1 MHSAKYITSLSE
13 VDTLRGLYSHRH
25 GEGRQQQRH
34 RAAVAAVNH
43 ALSKPD
49 GDSGGRAAGGDG
61 TTAIGCAAHDIENP
75 ADPAARSPARV
86 SGNAILPE
94 DAASDTSSS
103 TADGISASGGGASG
117 HANGYAS
124 KAANGGLPPRPF
136 QRLSKSQTG
145 VAMPSGT
152 AGKADAEGAEV
163 ASSSS
168 KGTGGEPEKP
178 SAAGQPDKVTADKA
192 AADSPPRRWNKA
204 WTLNE
209 VAWLRGLMMQ
219 VR

>member
-1 MHSAKYITSLSE
+1 M
-13 VDTLRGLYSHRH
+13 
-25 GEGRQQQRH
+25 
-34 RAAVAAVNH
+34 AAVNH

-49 GDSGGRAAGGDG
+49 GDSGGRVAGSNGR
-61 TTAIGCAAHDIENP
+61 TAIGCAVHDVENP
-75 ADPAARSPARV
+75 AEPAARSPARV
-86 SGNAILPE
+86 SGRAILPE
-94 DAASDTSSS
+94 DAAHSASDTSSS
-103 TADGISASGGGASG
+103 TADGIPSTGGGASG
-117 HANGYAS
+117 HANGYTS
-124 KAANGGLPPRPF
+124 KAANGRLPPRPF

-145 VAMPSGT
+145 VAMPSDG

-168 KGTGGEPEKP
+168 KGAGGEPEKP